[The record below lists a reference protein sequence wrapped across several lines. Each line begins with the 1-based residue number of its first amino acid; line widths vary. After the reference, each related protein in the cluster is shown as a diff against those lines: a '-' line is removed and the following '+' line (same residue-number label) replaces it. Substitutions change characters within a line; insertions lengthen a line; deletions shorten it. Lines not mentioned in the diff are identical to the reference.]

1 MELAAILKELIV
13 VIVFLSQAWEHYESH
28 LLCTLTEVREDD
40 WHLTVHTCPLT
51 HVMLIKVAVKQSQT
65 FFIYFFELDQFA
77 HGSSLAAA
85 CSLLALPVAISH

>member
-13 VIVFLSQAWEHYESH
+13 VIVFLSQAWEHYKSH
-28 LLCTLTEVREDD
+28 LSTLTEVREDD